1 MTRYE
6 PSLSSDRAGPGIP
19 FQGDEMTSLD
29 ILREQLL
36 ALIDGYGRGC
46 AGPNVL
52 VTFGTWR
59 SGACGM
65 E

>member
-1 MTRYE
+1 
-6 PSLSSDRAGPGIP
+6 
-19 FQGDEMTSLD
+19 MTSLD